1 MKQETV
7 FVVDG
12 KIFGKIKEVAA
23 HLGLKSLAR
32 RDFVRKGIV
41 EVTPEEAEKLV
52 AKQDIEKEVEQK
64 VAQKVEEVIVEET
77 KKEEEVK
84 AEEQEQEPKA
94 EEPKKAKA
102 ERKKAERKKAETP
115 KKETK
120 KETKANKKKAKQPT
134 EEQLKRA
141 KELRE
146 LTGYDTIES
155 LWIDIEEMDEKQVAT
170 LAKQLNITWKED
182 AHSGI
187 NRMRACMAIRNAM
200 FPGQKRPKK
209 AKSPYRGVPIA
220 ELRELA
226 KAHNLAWRQSDNEH
240 IEKMWLVH
248 ALKEAGVTP
257 KQ

>member
-7 FVVDG
+7 FVIDG
-12 KIFGKIKEVAA
+12 KVFGRIKEVAA
-23 HLGLKSLAR
+23 HLGLKHLAR
-32 RDFVRKGIV
+32 RDFARKGIV

-64 VAQKVEEVIVEET
+64 VAQKVAQ
-77 KKEEEVK
+77 K
-84 AEEQEQEPKA
+84 AEEVTA

-102 ERKKAERKKAETP
+102 ETP

-120 KETKANKKKAKQPT
+120 ANKKATNKKKAKQPT

-141 KELRE
+141 KELQE

-155 LWIDIEEMDEKQVAT
+155 LWVDIEEMDEKQVVA
-170 LAKQLNITWKED
+170 LAKQLNVTWKED

-209 AKSPYRGVPIA
+209 AKSPYLGVPIA

-226 KAHNLAWRQSDNEH
+226 KAHNLTWRQSDNER

-257 KQ
+257 KK